1 MDDTPDVFLALRSNH
16 GSATF
21 HDLSLHSFTVAEKN
35 WLLKQVCRED
45 ATTYLLKKV
54 RKELNARYNLPKD
67 FWGNNL
73 ESYRKN
79 GTSSVVCLRMR
90 SRINK

>member
-16 GSATF
+16 GSARF
-21 HDLSLHSFTVAEKN
+21 HDLSLHSLTVAEKN

-45 ATTYLLKKV
+45 AATYLLKKV

-67 FWGNNL
+67 F
-73 ESYRKN
+73 
-79 GTSSVVCLRMR
+79 
-90 SRINK
+90 